1 MMPQQGN
8 GQQPIYILK
17 EGAERL
23 SMKQAQR
30 SNIAAAKAVAESV
43 RSTLGPEG
51 ADKMLVDGSGSVVI
65 TNDGATIL
73 RELAADHPGAK
84 LVIEVSET
92 QEMECRDGTT
102 SSVIIAGSLLEKAED
117 LLEQQIHQTV
127 ICRGYRKASE
137 LIKESIGDIGWD
149 ATEDDLRVVAKT
161 SLTGKSAE
169 SAIDVLSDICID
181 ALNAV
186 IEEDGTANM
195 DNIVPICFSGGQYD
209 DSQLIKGVVIEKEKL
224 HSDMKSELFD
234 ANVLLL
240 TTPIEVKETTQT
252 MNVNVT
258 SPEQMEKFLAQE
270 EAVIRDMCNNII
282 ASGANVVFCQ
292 KDIDELAVHYLAKG
306 DVLALKRVKK
316 STMESL
322 KRSTKANLVSDTSE
336 INVFEDLGT
345 SKHIYEIQKGEHRCL
360 VVEDKDGTSSSVTAL
375 LRGSTGHAVDELERA
390 FDDSMGAV
398 LLAHKTKTLISGGG
412 SVYAHLARIVRKEG
426 VEMGDRQGMAME
438 AYASALESIP
448 RTLAENAG
456 IDPVD
461 AIINI
466 RKAKN
471 ENYGISVNGDVI
483 NMKELGVIEPRKVLE
498 TAILT
503 ATEAAVMILRIDDVI
518 SMKQAPQGMPPM
530 MG

>member
-1 MMPQQGN
+1 MMPQPN

-17 EGAERL
+17 DGAKQL
-23 SMKQAQR
+23 SMKEAQR
-30 SNIAAAKAVAESV
+30 SNIQAAKAVSEAV

-51 ADKMLVDGSGSVVI
+51 ADKMLVDGSGQVVI

-73 RELAADHPGAK
+73 REIAADHPGAK
-84 LVIEVSET
+84 LVIEVAET

-102 SSVIIAGSLLEKAED
+102 SAVIIAGSLLEKAED

-127 ICRGYRKASE
+127 ICRGYRKASD
-137 LIKESIGDIGWD
+137 LVKLSLKDIGWD
-149 ATEDDLRVVAKT
+149 ATEKDLITVAKT

-169 SAIDVLSDICID
+169 SAIDVLSGICID

-186 IEEDGTANM
+186 TEEDGTANM
-195 DNIVPICFSGGQYD
+195 DNIVPLCFSGGQYD

-224 HSDMKSELFD
+224 HSDMKSEIEN
-234 ANVLLL
+234 ATVLLL

-258 SPEQMEKFLAQE
+258 SPEQMEQFLAQE
-270 EAVIRDMCNNII
+270 EEVIKKMCNDII
-282 ASGANVVFCQ
+282 ASGTHVVFCQ
-292 KDIDELAVHYLAKG
+292 KDIDELAIHYLAKG
-306 DVLALKRVKK
+306 GVLAFKRIKK

-322 KRSTKANLVSDTSE
+322 KRSTNANLVSDTSE
-336 INVFEDLGT
+336 INPFEDLGVST
-345 SKHIYEIQKGEHRCL
+345 KIYEIQKGEHRCT
-360 VVEDKDGTSSSVTAL
+360 VVEDRDGSSSSVTAL

-471 ENYGISVNGDVI
+471 ENYGISVEGNVI
-483 NMKELGVIEPRKVLE
+483 NMRELGVIEPKKVLE

-503 ATEAAVMILRIDDVI
+503 ATSCAVMILRIDDVI
-518 SMKQAPQGMPPM
+518 SMKASPQGMPPM